1 MEPRNWVSWT
11 KSTSVHRAIP
21 VVLLCAFG
29 VLLLAS
35 LYAGLRSSFES
46 RNVDNVW
53 PPRQESFFKLAITE
67 PGLVEQ
73 FPKFKVSYGDHVT
86 LKIESDRVGLVY
98 LHGYEKAIDVGPDA
112 EVELTFIANAAGTF
126 PLHFHNPDGSMR
138 LLATLEVQPK

>member
-1 MEPRNWVSWT
+1 MEPRNWISWT
-11 KSTSVHRAIP
+11 KSTSLHRSIP
-21 VVLLCAFG
+21 VVLLCAFA
-29 VLLLAS
+29 VLLLAG
-35 LYAGLRSSFES
+35 LYAGLRSSFE
-46 RNVDNVW
+46 RNAENAG

-67 PGLVEQ
+67 PRLVEK
-73 FPKFKVSYGDHVT
+73 FPKFKVSCGDHVT

-126 PLHFHNPDGSMR
+126 PLHFHNLDGSMR